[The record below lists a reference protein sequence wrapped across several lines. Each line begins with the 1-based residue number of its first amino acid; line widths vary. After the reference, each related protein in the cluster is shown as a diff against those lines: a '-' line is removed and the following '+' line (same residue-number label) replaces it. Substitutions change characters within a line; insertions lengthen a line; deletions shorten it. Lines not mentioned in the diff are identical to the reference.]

1 MYTYYNPDP
10 AGLHVRDCA
19 YRGVAGFFGITWMK
33 AVFELV
39 THAANQGSVNFT
51 HITEITDYMKS
62 KGYQR
67 QRPQKTMTVRQFID
81 TVAKE
86 AAGRGGKQKA
96 EPRTEVFKPAP
107 EKNAGRPVSAD
118 QATQRVEVKPKTV
131 KKTAAPKNAV
141 KIEEEPEPAK
151 PAEPKPSAVKPT
163 VAKPK
168 KAEPEGFSLEDIL
181 AEFSDE

>member
-1 MYTYYNPDP
+1 MYTYYNPNP

-51 HITEITDYMKS
+51 HITEITNYMKS

-67 QRPQKTMTVRQFID
+67 QKPQKTMTVKQFID

-86 AAGRGGKQKA
+86 GHVYMISILK
-96 EPRTEVFKPAP
+96 PRHL
-107 EKNAGRPVSAD
+107 
-118 QATQRVEVKPKTV
+118 TV
-131 KKTAAPKNAV
+131 VGPNKE
-141 KIEEEPEPAK
+141 IM
-151 PAEPKPSAVKPT
+151 
-163 VAKPK
+163 
-168 KAEPEGFSLEDIL
+168 DIGDT
-181 AEFSDE
+181 SDYFVQYYWER

>member
-1 MYTYYNPDP
+1 MYTYYNPNP

-51 HITEITDYMKS
+51 HITEITNYMKS

-67 QRPQKTMTVRQFID
+67 QKPQKTMTVKQFID

-86 AAGRGGKQKA
+86 GHVYMISILK
-96 EPRTEVFKPAP
+96 PRHI
-107 EKNAGRPVSAD
+107 
-118 QATQRVEVKPKTV
+118 TV
-131 KKTAAPKNAV
+131 VGPNKE
-141 KIEEEPEPAK
+141 IM
-151 PAEPKPSAVKPT
+151 
-163 VAKPK
+163 
-168 KAEPEGFSLEDIL
+168 DIGNT
-181 AEFSDE
+181 SDYFVQYYWER

>member
-1 MYTYYNPDP
+1 MYTYYNPNP

-67 QRPQKTMTVRQFID
+67 QRPQKTMTVKQFID

-86 AAGRGGKQKA
+86 GHVYMISILK
-96 EPRTEVFKPAP
+96 PRHI
-107 EKNAGRPVSAD
+107 
-118 QATQRVEVKPKTV
+118 TV
-131 KKTAAPKNAV
+131 VGPNKE
-141 KIEEEPEPAK
+141 IM
-151 PAEPKPSAVKPT
+151 
-163 VAKPK
+163 
-168 KAEPEGFSLEDIL
+168 DIGDT
-181 AEFSDE
+181 SDYFVQYYWER

>member
-1 MYTYYNPDP
+1 MYTYYNPNP

-51 HITEITDYMKS
+51 LITEITDYMKS

-86 AAGRGGKQKA
+86 GHVYMISILK
-96 EPRTEVFKPAP
+96 PRHI
-107 EKNAGRPVSAD
+107 
-118 QATQRVEVKPKTV
+118 TV
-131 KKTAAPKNAV
+131 VGPNKE
-141 KIEEEPEPAK
+141 IM
-151 PAEPKPSAVKPT
+151 
-163 VAKPK
+163 
-168 KAEPEGFSLEDIL
+168 DIGNT
-181 AEFSDE
+181 SDYFVQYYWER

>member
-1 MYTYYNPDP
+1 MYTYYNPNP

-51 HITEITDYMKS
+51 HITEITNYMKS

-67 QRPQKTMTVRQFID
+67 QKPQKTMTVKQFID

-86 AAGRGGKQKA
+86 GHVYMISILK
-96 EPRTEVFKPAP
+96 PRHI
-107 EKNAGRPVSAD
+107 
-118 QATQRVEVKPKTV
+118 TV
-131 KKTAAPKNAV
+131 VGPNKE
-141 KIEEEPEPAK
+141 IM
-151 PAEPKPSAVKPT
+151 
-163 VAKPK
+163 
-168 KAEPEGFSLEDIL
+168 DIGDT
-181 AEFSDE
+181 SDYFVQYYWER

>member
-1 MYTYYNPDP
+1 MFTYYNPNP

-67 QRPQKTMTVRQFID
+67 QRPQKMMTVKQFVD

-86 AAGRGGKQKA
+86 GHAYMISIL
-96 EPRTEVFKPAP
+96 
-107 EKNAGRPVSAD
+107 RP
-118 QATQRVEVKPKTV
+118 PHITV
-131 KKTAAPKNAV
+131 VGPDRE
-141 KIEEEPEPAK
+141 I
-151 PAEPKPSAVKPT
+151 
-163 VAKPK
+163 
-168 KAEPEGFSLEDIL
+168 LDIWDT
-181 AEFSDE
+181 SDYLVQYYWER

>member
-1 MYTYYNPDP
+1 MYTYYNPNP

-86 AAGRGGKQKA
+86 GHVYMISILK
-96 EPRTEVFKPAP
+96 PRHI
-107 EKNAGRPVSAD
+107 
-118 QATQRVEVKPKTV
+118 TV
-131 KKTAAPKNAV
+131 VGPNKE
-141 KIEEEPEPAK
+141 IM
-151 PAEPKPSAVKPT
+151 
-163 VAKPK
+163 
-168 KAEPEGFSLEDIL
+168 DIGDT
-181 AEFSDE
+181 SDYFVQYYWER

>member
-1 MYTYYNPDP
+1 MFTYYNPNP

-67 QRPQKTMTVRQFID
+67 QRPQKTMTVKQFID

-86 AAGRGGKQKA
+86 GHVYMISIQN
-96 EPRTEVFKPAP
+96 PRHI
-107 EKNAGRPVSAD
+107 
-118 QATQRVEVKPKTV
+118 TV
-131 KKTAAPKNAV
+131 VGPNKE
-141 KIEEEPEPAK
+141 IM
-151 PAEPKPSAVKPT
+151 
-163 VAKPK
+163 
-168 KAEPEGFSLEDIL
+168 DIGDT
-181 AEFSDE
+181 SDYFVQYYWER

>member
-1 MYTYYNPDP
+1 MYTYYNPNP

-86 AAGRGGKQKA
+86 GHVYMISILK
-96 EPRTEVFKPAP
+96 PRHI
-107 EKNAGRPVSAD
+107 
-118 QATQRVEVKPKTV
+118 TV
-131 KKTAAPKNAV
+131 VGPNKE
-141 KIEEEPEPAK
+141 IM
-151 PAEPKPSAVKPT
+151 
-163 VAKPK
+163 
-168 KAEPEGFSLEDIL
+168 DIGNT
-181 AEFSDE
+181 SDYFVQYYWER

>member
-1 MYTYYNPDP
+1 MFTYYNPNP

-33 AVFELV
+33 AVFELI

-67 QRPQKTMTVRQFID
+67 QRPQKTMTVKQFID

-86 AAGRGGKQKA
+86 GHVYMISILK
-96 EPRTEVFKPAP
+96 PRHI
-107 EKNAGRPVSAD
+107 
-118 QATQRVEVKPKTV
+118 TV
-131 KKTAAPKNAV
+131 VGPNKE
-141 KIEEEPEPAK
+141 IM
-151 PAEPKPSAVKPT
+151 
-163 VAKPK
+163 
-168 KAEPEGFSLEDIL
+168 DIGDT
-181 AEFSDE
+181 SDYFVQYYWER

>member
-1 MYTYYNPDP
+1 MYTYYNPNP

-67 QRPQKTMTVRQFID
+67 QKPQKMMTVKQFID

-86 AAGRGGKQKA
+86 GHVYMISILK
-96 EPRTEVFKPAP
+96 PRHI
-107 EKNAGRPVSAD
+107 
-118 QATQRVEVKPKTV
+118 TV
-131 KKTAAPKNAV
+131 VGPNKE
-141 KIEEEPEPAK
+141 IM
-151 PAEPKPSAVKPT
+151 
-163 VAKPK
+163 
-168 KAEPEGFSLEDIL
+168 DIGDT
-181 AEFSDE
+181 SDYFVQYYWER

>member
-1 MYTYYNPDP
+1 MYTCYNPNP

-67 QRPQKTMTVRQFID
+67 QKPQKMMTVKQFID

-86 AAGRGGKQKA
+86 GHVYMISILK
-96 EPRTEVFKPAP
+96 PRHI
-107 EKNAGRPVSAD
+107 
-118 QATQRVEVKPKTV
+118 TV
-131 KKTAAPKNAV
+131 VGPNKE
-141 KIEEEPEPAK
+141 IM
-151 PAEPKPSAVKPT
+151 
-163 VAKPK
+163 
-168 KAEPEGFSLEDIL
+168 DIGDT
-181 AEFSDE
+181 SDYFVQYYWER